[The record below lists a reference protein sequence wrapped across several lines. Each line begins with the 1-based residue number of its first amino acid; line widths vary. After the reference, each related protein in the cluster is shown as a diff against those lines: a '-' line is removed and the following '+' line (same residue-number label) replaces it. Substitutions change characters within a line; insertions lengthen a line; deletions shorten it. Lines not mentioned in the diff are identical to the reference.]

1 METSDKISEMIEKAM
16 KVNRITGASISIVND
31 NKPVLLKHFG
41 YADKKNAVPVTDSTL
56 FRIGSITK
64 LFTASAVM
72 QLAEQD
78 KIDIDKP
85 LKEYIPEFSVRS
97 RFPADKPITVRD
109 ILCHHSGLPCD
120 NLNGYFS
127 DNPEAFYSVL
137 PFLQTASKVCPSGQ
151 MFYYS
156 NLGYE
161 LLGVLVARIG
171 GMPFHEYI
179 DTVLLRRIGMN
190 NSAIALSNERGKTL
204 SKPYRMGK
212 EQIEGM
218 MRGIPEGGIHSTASD
233 MALFMKSILT
243 SEKNLFANSKSFEA
257 MFIPQ
262 YPNNSMDMSFVNGLG
277 WFIGKPGL
285 DHGGKVIWHDGGT
298 PNFFSLTVLIP
309 ERKLGLTLLTNS
321 STGALMNH
329 TVSVKILQFLL
340 KESHRTIVPQ
350 TQTKEPSD
358 LSPDKMQTLTGR
370 FFTLSGI
377 AEVLLSGGHL
387 LAKLPSGTFRLMPH
401 RDDWFGVRLI
411 LFGFLPLKLKRLAM
425 LRVGIL
431 EINGEKVFALEQLG
445 FRSAQ
450 GRQFRQLH
458 VSDGWKQRI
467 GSYVCVNEKD
477 PRLKSFRL
485 QYTHDGLMLSST
497 VDKMG
502 RLNLFLDVLN
512 DFEAI
517 IVGFGRYSG
526 ETICA
531 SRNTISLFGLE
542 FKRASARCILK
553 R

>member
-1 METSDKISEMIEKAM
+1 METSGKISEMIEKAM
-16 KVNRITGASISIVND
+16 NVNRITGASISIVNA

-41 YADKKNAVPVTDSTL
+41 YADKKNTVPVTDSTL
-56 FRIGSITK
+56 FKIGSITK

-97 RFPADKPITVRD
+97 RFPEAKPITIRD

-120 NLNGYFS
+120 NLNGYFTE
-127 DNPEAFYSVL
+127 DFEAFHSVI
-137 PFLQTASKVCPSGQ
+137 PYLQNACTVRPPGQ

-161 LLGVLVARIG
+161 LLGVLVSRMS

-243 SEKNLFANSKSFEA
+243 SDKHLFAHSKSFEA

-285 DHGGKVIWHDGGT
+285 DYGGKVIWHDGGT

-309 ERKLGLTLLTNS
+309 ERKVGLTLLTNS

-329 TVSVKILQFLL
+329 TVSVEILQLLL
-340 KESHRTIVPQ
+340 KESHRMNIPAAPLH
-350 TQTKEPSD
+350 EPLD
-358 LSPDKMQTLTGR
+358 LSPDKMQTMTGR
-370 FFTLSGI
+370 FFTLSGV
-377 AEVLLSGGHL
+377 AEALLSGGHL
-387 LAKLPSGTFRLMPH
+387 FAKLPSGTFRLIPH
-401 RDDWFGVRLI
+401 RDGWFGVLLM
-411 LFGFLPLKLKRLAM
+411 LFGFLPLKLKKLAM
-425 LRVGIL
+425 LRVGIV
-431 EINGEKVFALEQLG
+431 EIGGEKVFALEQLG
-445 FRSAQ
+445 FRSPR
-450 GRQFRQLH
+450 GKQFRPLH
-458 VSDGWKQRI
+458 VTDGWKQRI
-467 GSYVCVNEKD
+467 GSYVCVNEKN

-485 QYTHDGLMLSST
+485 RYTHDGLMLSST

-502 RLNLFLDVLN
+502 RLNLFLDILN
-512 DFEAI
+512 DSEAI
-517 IVGFGRYSG
+517 IVGFGRFSG

-542 FKRASARCILK
+542 FKRAE
-553 R
+553 

>member
-1 METSDKISEMIEKAM
+1 METSNKISEMIEKAM

-31 NKPVLLKHFG
+31 NNPVYLKHFG
-41 YADKKNAVPVTDSTL
+41 YADKKNAVTVTDSTL

-97 RFPADKPITVRD
+97 RFPADKPITARD

-120 NLNGYFS
+120 NLKGYFS
-127 DNPEAFYSVL
+127 DNPEGFYSVL
-137 PFLQTASKVCPSGQ
+137 PFLQNAFKVCPTGQ

-156 NLGYE
+156 NVGYE
-161 LLGVLVARIG
+161 LLGILVSRIS

-179 DTVLLRRIGMN
+179 DTVLLGGIGMN
-190 NSAIALSNERGKTL
+190 NSAIAISNEKGKHL

-218 MRGIPEGGIHSTASD
+218 MRGIPEGGIHSTTSD

-243 SEKNLFANSKSFEA
+243 SDKNLFAHSKSFEE

-285 DHGGKVIWHDGGT
+285 DYAGKVIWHDGGT

-309 ERKLGLTLLTNS
+309 EKKLGLTLLTNS

-329 TVSVKILQFLL
+329 TVSVEILQVLL
-340 KESHRTIVPQ
+340 KESHRMIIPA
-350 TQTKEPSD
+350 TQLREPLD
-358 LSPDKMQTLTGR
+358 LSPNKMQNLTGR
-370 FFTLSGI
+370 FFTLSGV

-387 LAKLPSGTFRLMPH
+387 FAKLPSGTFRLVPH
-401 RDDWFGVRLI
+401 SEGWFGV
-411 LFGFLPLKLKRLAM
+411 LFMLLGFLPLKLKKLAM
-425 LRVGIL
+425 LRVGIV
-431 EINGEKVFALEQLG
+431 EINGEKVFALEHLG
-445 FRSAQ
+445 FRSPQ
-450 GRQFRQLH
+450 GKQIKPLH
-458 VSDGWKQRI
+458 VTDGWKQRI
-467 GSYVCVNEKD
+467 GRYVCVNEKN
-477 PRLKSFRL
+477 PRLKSFTL
-485 QYTHDGLMLSST
+485 QNNKDGLSLSST
-497 VDKMG
+497 VDKLG
-502 RLNLFLDVLN
+502 RLNMFLDIVN
-512 DFEAI
+512 DSEAI
-517 IVGFGRYSG
+517 IAGFGRYSG
-526 ETICA
+526 ETIIA
-531 SRNTISLFGLE
+531 SQNTITLFGLE
-542 FKRASARCILK
+542 FKK
-553 R
+553 TE